1 MSHQRLEQWQTRW
14 REWRRQWEQLPG
26 KDRNLYT
33 AVAAAF
39 LIAAY
44 ALLLWPQT
52 DKRIGKLAYD
62 LEKMAVREK
71 SAAKADAKPLVPPP
85 SLGGKSPREA
95 ERELQALKTQLDE
108 VTLEMRNLNA
118 RFVPLD
124 DSLAMNALKSGL
136 TSLAEAGDMEVT
148 AIQHVVLRSDDKD
161 KAPTPEMLKE
171 AAEANPYK
179 RPLLEM
185 QARASFRGLMQ
196 FLDGLHQLPYVAA
209 PVASS
214 IVVAVERNPQTN
226 APIRQWLEVRIRFA
240 I

>member
-1 MSHQRLEQWQTRW
+1 MTTTARSTLHQWQRN
-14 REWRRQWEQLPG
+14 WEKRSG
-26 KDRNLYT
+26 KERNLIVAGIALGLV
-33 AVAAAF
+33 AVYGVTLFPLAG
-39 LIAAY
+39 
-44 ALLLWPQT
+44 
-52 DKRIGKLAYD
+52 KRIEKLEYD
-62 LEKMAVREK
+62 MEKLQVRNRN
-71 SAAKADAKPLVPPP
+71 AAKAEAKPFVAPPGL
-85 SLGGKSPREA
+85 SGKNPAEA
-95 ERELQALKTQLDE
+95 ERELRALRQQMDE
-108 VTLEMRNLNA
+108 SANELRTLRA
-118 RFVPLD
+118 QFVALD

-148 AIQHVVLRSDDKD
+148 AIQHVVLRREDKD